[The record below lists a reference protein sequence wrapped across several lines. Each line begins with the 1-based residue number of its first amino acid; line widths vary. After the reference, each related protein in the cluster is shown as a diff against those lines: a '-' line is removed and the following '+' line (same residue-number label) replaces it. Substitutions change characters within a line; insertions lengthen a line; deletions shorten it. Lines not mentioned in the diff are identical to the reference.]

1 MTGLSDDGHGQQ
13 LYAVMASP
21 QSLAGTTEW

>member
-13 LYAVMASP
+13 LYAVLAYP
-21 QSLAGTTEW
+21 ESLAGTTEW

>member
-13 LYAVMASP
+13 LYVVIAYP